1 MRVYIG
7 LKKSCSRSRLFFF
20 RCLLFLCRSS
30 QRIKKKT
37 KRDFLHVEM
46 CSQRR
51 LFWVH
56 KQFQYCW
63 SSLLWIAAAE
73 VLGCIIPILQLLLLL
88 RGSESGECRITS
100 SLSSVCAAPRRWRAG
115 WWDINCFFL
124 VKLGQMCS
132 YGYSLAKLRGLGSS
146 ALPLSFPT
154 IITSLLGGSLTACAA
169 AVKATCFEKIWVE
182 SSYVNCTELFWHNI
196 VRKRL
201 CAGWYLAC
209 I

>member
-30 QRIKKKT
+30 QRIKKNK
-37 KRDFLHVEM
+37 KGFLTCRNVQPAQTIL
-46 CSQRR
+46 SAQAIPV
-51 LFWVH
+51 L
-56 KQFQYCW
+56 W
-63 SSLLWIAAAE
+63 SLLLWIAAAE

-100 SLSSVCAAPRRWRAG
+100 SLPSVCAAPRRWRAG